1 MTDHSTIQVKAEQH
15 ALKMAQR
22 EAQNGFEYEY
32 LFTYADEQNTP
43 IYWKIRLKNHN
54 TGDKWIRIFSQGQ
67 RGFITKEPDFNA
79 LYPVANGKKPLYALA
94 QIDQAPKDAEIWLF
108 EGEQKADLA
117 QQLGVIASTCGGS
130 GNVAA
135 THLQPLA
142 DKTVVIWA
150 DNDKAGFKCRDELAQ
165 ALQQIGCKVQFVDLD
180 PLKLPEKGDI
190 VDWHNA
196 QQTNGLHPTLDD
208 LQQLKRIP
216 YMPPEPTKTLPNGLL
231 AESMEWERGHFEVTE
246 KGLFFVDVDKNGNYH
261 EKYISSP
268 ILVLAKT
275 RDKDSGGWGNLLQW
289 RDDANHLHTW
299 AVPAELFQ
307 TDGAE
312 LRKTLASNGLKI
324 VPDKRGRDLL
334 QCYLMSY
341 PAEKMALCVDRVGW
355 SGQAFVLPNKVIGQ
369 PKDGELIVYQSMSG
383 IDSRYQC
390 SGTLEQWR
398 TEVSELAQSHSKLVF
413 ALSTAFS
420 GQLLTLLEQTQGAG
434 VHYKGGSSKGKTT
447 ALYVANSVW
456 GSPRRFYRTWKATGN
471 ALDHTAHMHNDG
483 FLGLDEIGEI
493 SNPKELGNLAYS
505 LANGVGKSRM
515 SRSLTAKATYE
526 WLIMFLSTGEE
537 SLKQIMEQH
546 GQRTKLG
553 QEIRLLDIDVDHSP
567 YGVFDQIDFAQDG
580 AKQSRLI
587 TERANQYYG
596 VAGIAWLEYLTS
608 HKDAVTKQAKQ
619 LLKQYQHDLSSSYPE
634 GHIQRVAN
642 SFAIIAVAGELATQ
656 AGITGWRQGRA
667 FEAAYAVFQ
676 LWISNFEQVGDFEDR
691 QILQRVRS
699 FFEANGNARFDTLR
713 QGRITPTEYSEMNE
727 SVESEQTIR
736 AKTLYRVGYRQ
747 LNQQGKLIAF
757 LVHPEQFK
765 EVICG
770 DFNPK
775 KVAKTLVKH
784 KWLDHEKG
792 KSSKATRIQ
801 GIETNKPVRMYV
813 FNESVFTYDIEQATN
828 PYTQPPSIGK
838 TVDI

>member
-1 MTDHSTIQVKAEQH
+1 
-15 ALKMAQR
+15 
-22 EAQNGFEYEY
+22 
-32 LFTYADEQNTP
+32 
-43 IYWKIRLKNHN
+43 
-54 TGDKWIRIFSQGQ
+54 
-67 RGFITKEPDFNA
+67 
-79 LYPVANGKKPLYALA
+79 
-94 QIDQAPKDAEIWLF
+94 
-108 EGEQKADLA
+108 
-117 QQLGVIASTCGGS
+117 
-130 GNVAA
+130 
-135 THLQPLA
+135 
-142 DKTVVIWA
+142 
-150 DNDKAGFKCRDELAQ
+150 
-165 ALQQIGCKVQFVDLD
+165 
-180 PLKLPEKGDI
+180 
-190 VDWHNA
+190 
-196 QQTNGLHPTLDD
+196 
-208 LQQLKRIP
+208 
-216 YMPPEPTKTLPNGLL
+216 
-231 AESMEWERGHFEVTE
+231 
-246 KGLFFVDVDKNGNYH
+246 
-261 EKYISSP
+261 
-268 ILVLAKT
+268 
-275 RDKDSGGWGNLLQW
+275 
-289 RDDANHLHTW
+289 
-299 AVPAELFQ
+299 
-307 TDGAE
+307 
-312 LRKTLASNGLKI
+312 
-324 VPDKRGRDLL
+324 
-334 QCYLMSY
+334 
-341 PAEKMALCVDRVGW
+341 
-355 SGQAFVLPNKVIGQ
+355 VIGQ
-369 PKDGELIVYQSMSG
+369 PKDCELIVYQSMSG
-383 IDSRYQC
+383 VDSRYQC

-656 AGITGWRQGRA
+656 AGITGWQQGRA
-667 FEAAYAVFQ
+667 FEAAYTVFQ
-676 LWISNFEQVGDFEDR
+676 VWVSNFEQVGDFEDR
-691 QILQRVRS
+691 QILEHVRA

-713 QGRITPTEYSEMNE
+713 QGRITPTEYPEMNE
-727 SVESEQTIR
+727 TIESEQTIR

-747 LNQQGKLIAF
+747 LNQQGKLDAF
-757 LVHPEQFK
+757 LVHSQQFK
-765 EVICG
+765 ESVCG
-770 DFNPK
+770 DFDPK

-792 KSSKATRIQ
+792 KSTKPVR

-828 PYTQPPSIGK
+828 PYAQPPSIGK